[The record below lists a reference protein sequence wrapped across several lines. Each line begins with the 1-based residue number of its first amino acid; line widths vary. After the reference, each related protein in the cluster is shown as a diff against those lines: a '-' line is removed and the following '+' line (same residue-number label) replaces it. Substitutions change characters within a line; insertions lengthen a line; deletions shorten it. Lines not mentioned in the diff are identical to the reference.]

1 MINTIIFDIGMVLA
15 HFRGREMFHDMGI
28 EGEDFEVIVNA
39 TIRNPWWNEFD
50 RGLIPTEEI
59 VDIFAKDAPQFRKEI
74 AMIFEHPEQMVVMYD
89 YAIPW
94 IQELRKRGYKV
105 YALSNWSKPTYEACI
120 DGQLRFLKE
129 MDGEII
135 SFREHL
141 LKPEREIY
149 QLLCDRFHI
158 NPSEAVFLDDNEV
171 NIAGAK
177 KFGLHTIHFQNYEQ
191 GHREL
196 EAILKMQF

>member
-1 MINTIIFDIGMVLA
+1 MINTVIFDIGMVLA
-15 HFRGREMFHDMGI
+15 YFRGRDMFRDMGI
-28 EGEDFEVIVNA
+28 EGEDFETIVNA
-39 TIRNPWWNEFD
+39 TIRNPMWNEFD

-59 VDIFAKDAPQFRKEI
+59 IEIFAKEAPQFRKEI
-74 AMIFEHPEQMVVMYD
+74 SAIFEHPERMVLMYD

-94 IQELRKRGYKV
+94 IQELKSRGYKV

-120 DGQLRFLKE
+120 DSHLSFLNE

-149 QLLCDRFHI
+149 QLLCDRFDI
-158 NPSEAVFLDDNEV
+158 NPAEAVFLDDNIA
-171 NIAGAK
+171 NIEAARE
-177 KFGLHTIHFQNYEQ
+177 FGLNAIHFINYEQ
-191 GHREL
+191 GKAEL
-196 EAILKMQF
+196 EKFLQI

>member
-1 MINTIIFDIGMVLA
+1 MITTVIFDIGMVLA
-15 HFRGREMFHDMGI
+15 YFRGLEMYEDMGI
-28 EGEDFEVIVNA
+28 VGEDFETIVNA
-39 TIRNPWWNEFD
+39 TIRNPMWNEFD

-59 VDIFAKDAPQFRKEI
+59 IEIFVKDAPQFRKEI
-74 AMIFEHPEQMVVMYD
+74 TAIYDTPEIMVRMYD

-94 IQELRKRGYKV
+94 IRELKSRGYKV

-120 DGQLRFLKE
+120 DSHLSFLKE

-149 QLLCDRFHI
+149 QLICDRFQI
-158 NPSEAVFLDDNEV
+158 NPSEAVFLDDNTANVE
-171 NIAGAK
+171 AARE
-177 KFGLHTIHFQNYEQ
+177 FGLNAIHFTGYEQ
-191 GHREL
+191 GKAEL
-196 EAILKMQF
+196 ETFLQK

>member
-1 MINTIIFDIGMVLA
+1 MIDTVIFDIGMVLA
-15 HFRGREMFHDMGI
+15 HFRGREMFEDLGI
-28 EGEDFEVIVNA
+28 FGEDFETIVNA
-39 TIRNPWWNEFD
+39 TIRNPMWNEFD

-59 VDIFAKDAPQFRKEI
+59 IEIFAKEAPQFHKEI
-74 AMIFEHPEQMVVMYD
+74 SYIFEYPQQMVMMYD

-94 IQELRKRGYKV
+94 IQELKSRGYRV

-120 DGQLRFLKE
+120 DNQLRFLKE

-149 QLLCDRFHI
+149 ELICDRYKI
-158 NPSEAVFLDDNEV
+158 NPSEAVFLDDNLANVTAARE
-171 NIAGAK
+171 
-177 KFGLHTIHFQNYEQ
+177 FGLNAIHFQNYEQ
-191 GHREL
+191 GKTEL
-196 EAILKMQF
+196 EAFLQT

>member
-1 MINTIIFDIGMVLA
+1 MIKTVIFDIGMVLA
-15 HFRGREMFHDMGI
+15 HFRGREMFEDMGI
-28 EGEDFEVIVNA
+28 VGDDFETIVNA
-39 TIRNPWWNEFD
+39 TIRNPMWNEFD

-59 VDIFAKDAPQFRKEI
+59 IEIFAKDAPQFRKEI
-74 AMIFEHPEQMVVMYD
+74 THIFEHPEQMVVMYD

-94 IQELRKRGYKV
+94 IRELKERGYKV

-120 DGQLRFLKE
+120 DSHLRFLKE

-149 QLLCDRFHI
+149 ELICNRFDI
-158 NPSEAVFLDDNEV
+158 VPGEAVFLDDNIA
-171 NIAGAK
+171 NIEAAK
-177 KFGLHTIHFQNYEQ
+177 EFGLNTIHFQNYEQ
-191 GHREL
+191 GRAEL
-196 EAILKMQF
+196 EALLNI

>member
-1 MINTIIFDIGMVLA
+1 MITTVIFDIGMVLA
-15 HFRGREMFHDMGI
+15 HFRGRDMFADVGI
-28 EGEDFEVIVNA
+28 VGEDFETIANA
-39 TIRNPWWNEFD
+39 TIRNPMWNEFD

-59 VDIFAKDAPQFRKEI
+59 IEIFAKDAPQFRKEI
-74 AMIFEHPEQMVVMYD
+74 SMIFEHPERMVVMYD

-94 IQELRKRGYKV
+94 IRDLKSRGYKV

-120 DGQLRFLKE
+120 DSHLRFLKE

-149 QLLCDRFHI
+149 ELLCNRFQI
-158 NPSEAVFLDDNEV
+158 TPSEAVFLDDNLA
-171 NIAGAK
+171 NIVAARA
-177 KFGLHTIHFQNYEQ
+177 FGLNAIHFTDYEQ
-191 GHREL
+191 GKTEL
-196 EAILKMQF
+196 EKYLQQ

>member
-1 MINTIIFDIGMVLA
+1 MITTVIFDIGMVLA
-15 HFRGREMFHDMGI
+15 YFRGREMFRDMGI
-28 EGEDFEVIVNA
+28 VGEDFETIVNA
-39 TIRNPWWNEFD
+39 TIRNPMWNEFD

-59 VDIFAKDAPQFRKEI
+59 IDIFAKDAPQFRNEI
-74 AMIFEHPEQMVVMYD
+74 SAIFEHPERMVLMYD

-94 IQELRKRGYKV
+94 IRELKGRGYKV

-120 DGQLRFLKE
+120 DSHLSFLKE

-149 QLLCDRFHI
+149 QLICDRFQI
-158 NPSEAVFLDDNEV
+158 SPSKAVFLDDN
-171 NIAGAK
+171 IANVEAAR
-177 KFGLHTIHFQNYEQ
+177 KFGLNAIHFVNYEQ
-191 GHREL
+191 GKAEL
-196 EAILKMQF
+196 EEYLQQ

>member
-1 MINTIIFDIGMVLA
+1 MINTVIFDIGMVLA
-15 HFRGREMFHDMGI
+15 YFRGREMFRDMGI
-28 EGEDFEVIVNA
+28 EGEDFETIVNA
-39 TIRNPWWNEFD
+39 TIRNPMWNEFD

-59 VDIFAKDAPQFRKEI
+59 IDIFAKDAPQFRKEI
-74 AMIFEHPEQMVVMYD
+74 SAIFEHPERMVLMYD

-94 IQELRKRGYKV
+94 IRELKVRGYKV

-120 DGQLRFLKE
+120 DSHLSFLKE

-149 QLLCDRFHI
+149 ELLCDRFNI
-158 NPSEAVFLDDNEV
+158 NPAEAVFLDDNIA
-171 NIAGAK
+171 NIEAARE
-177 KFGLHTIHFQNYEQ
+177 FGLGAIHFIDYEQ
-191 GHREL
+191 GKEEL
-196 EAILKMQF
+196 EKYLQK

>member
-1 MINTIIFDIGMVLA
+1 MITTVIFDIGMVLA
-15 HFRGREMFHDMGI
+15 YFRGREMYEDMGI
-28 EGEDFEVIVNA
+28 TGKDFETIVNA
-39 TIRNPWWNEFD
+39 TIRNPMWNEFD

-59 VDIFAKDAPQFRKEI
+59 IEIFVKDAPQFRKEI
-74 AMIFEHPEQMVVMYD
+74 AAIYETPEVMVRMYD

-94 IQELRKRGYKV
+94 IRELKSRGYKV

-120 DGQLRFLKE
+120 DSHLSFLKE

-149 QLLCDRFHI
+149 QLLCDRF
-158 NPSEAVFLDDNEV
+158 NVTPEEAVFLDDN
-171 NIAGAK
+171 IANVEAARE
-177 KFGLHTIHFQNYEQ
+177 FGLNAIHFTSYEQ
-191 GHREL
+191 GKAEL
-196 EAILKMQF
+196 EEYLQQ

>member
-15 HFRGREMFHDMGI
+15 YFRGREMFRDMGI
-28 EGEDFEVIVNA
+28 EGEDFETIVNA

-59 VDIFAKDAPQFRKEI
+59 IDIFSQDAPQFRKEI
-74 AMIFEHPEQMVVMYD
+74 SMIFEHPEQMVVMYD
-89 YAIPW
+89 YTLPW
-94 IQELRKRGYKV
+94 IRELKERGYKV

-120 DGQLRFLKE
+120 DNQLSFLKE

-141 LKPEREIY
+141 LKPEPAIY
-149 QLLCDRFHI
+149 QLLCERYNI
-158 NPSEAVFLDDNEV
+158 TPSEAVFLDDTAANV
-171 NIAGAK
+171 IGAIAH
-177 KFGLHTIHFQNYEQ
+177 GLNAIHFQNYEQ
-191 GHREL
+191 GRAEL
-196 EAILKMQF
+196 EKYLKQ